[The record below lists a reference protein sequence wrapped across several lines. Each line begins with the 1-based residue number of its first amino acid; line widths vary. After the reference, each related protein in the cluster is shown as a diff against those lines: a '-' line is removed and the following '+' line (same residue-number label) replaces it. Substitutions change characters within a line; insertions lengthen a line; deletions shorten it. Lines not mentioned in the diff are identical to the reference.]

1 MRGVKKR
8 ERQHREGVEK
18 KRKEGKPRERDRELF
33 GEKQGDRNREK
44 KQ

>member
-33 GEKQGDRNREK
+33 EKQGDRNREK